1 MGPFLE
7 SIGGRSGGRRLCGGG
22 GGGVGLLALDRLPS
36 WFFPEPEAIRAGK
49 A

>member
-1 MGPFLE
+1 VLD
-7 SIGGRSGGRRLCGGG
+7 SSRSTGS
-22 GGGVGLLALDRLPS
+22 LAWLPS